1 LKKEEGDRMAT
12 KSALEIVV
20 ELKMLA
26 SMPANRSSMCE
37 TVVPGL
43 VMFLDHPGSDVV
55 FNGEWERVVAP
66 RQSVRVARCLKFFE
80 KKKSGRRRPC
90 S

>member
-1 LKKEEGDRMAT
+1 MAT

-26 SMPANRSSMCE
+26 SIPANRPSMCD

-55 FNGEWERVVAP
+55 FNGE
-66 RQSVRVARCLKFFE
+66 
-80 KKKSGRRRPC
+80 
-90 S
+90 